1 MQWKLQTLEGIVLFY
16 RVEAVNYSEG
26 SILYPGGHRLLV
38 TTINTRLRL
47 HAMWLNKILTM
58 R

>member
-1 MQWKLQTLEGIVLFY
+1 MQLKLQTLEGIVLFY
-16 RVEAVNYSEG
+16 MVDYSEG

-47 HAMWLNKILTM
+47 HAM
-58 R
+58 